1 MANYFEVVGE
11 GGVLPTRATKGS
23 AGYDLYVSKDT
34 IVKPYLA
41 HAQALEM
48 YMYEDDYG
56 IASLDA
62 VEKATQGS
70 DIMGTFRPTLVPT
83 GVACHLDEG
92 YYLEITV
99 RSSTP
104 LKYWLIMANSKGVI
118 DSDFYPNPMYL
129 QLINL
134 SPYPIRL
141 KAGDRIAQA
150 IIHKYEVVDNEVTPE
165 EERTSGFGS
174 TGAGI

>member
-1 MANYFEVVGE
+1 MANYFEVVAE
-11 GGVLPTRATKGS
+11 GGILPTRATKGS
-23 AGYDLYVSKDT
+23 AGYDLYVSEDT
-34 IVKPYLA
+34 VIRSYA
-41 HAQALEM
+41 TEYRGLEL
-48 YMYEDDYG
+48 YQYEEGYG
-56 IASLDA
+56 IATLEA
-62 VEKATQGS
+62 VEKASKGDEILGS
-70 DIMGTFRPTLVPT
+70 CRPTLVPT

-92 YYLEITV
+92 YYVELTV

-104 LKYWLIMANSKGVI
+104 LKYWLIMANAKGVI
-118 DSDFYPNPMYL
+118 DSDYYPNQMYL

-134 SPYPIRL
+134 SPYPIQL

-150 IIHKYEVVDNEVTPE
+150 IIHKYETVDNEDEPT